1 MANKK
6 YDKEFKEKI
15 ARLILEDGRTL
26 SSISKEYNVAKSTTN
41 GWFKAFEQECIEC
54 DDKISPSVHEEIK
67 RLKKLTDDLEK
78 ENTFL
83 KKAATFFAK
92 EIDNQFINSLI

>member
-26 SSISKEYNVAKSTTN
+26 SSISKEYNVAKST
-41 GWFKAFEQECIEC
+41 
-54 DDKISPSVHEEIK
+54 
-67 RLKKLTDDLEK
+67 
-78 ENTFL
+78 
-83 KKAATFFAK
+83 
-92 EIDNQFINSLI
+92 INL